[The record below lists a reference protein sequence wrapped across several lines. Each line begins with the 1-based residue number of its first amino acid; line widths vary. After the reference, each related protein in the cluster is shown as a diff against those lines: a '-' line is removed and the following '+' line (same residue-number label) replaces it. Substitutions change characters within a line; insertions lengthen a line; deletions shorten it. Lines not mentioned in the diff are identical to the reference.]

1 MRGKPSTVLLCTTV
15 KTQRSKGQL
24 SKRTKRSVSSVSVAL
39 PFEKITEKTLDIR
52 QGQTFDV
59 RFTDGT
65 YHAGFYINFETLR
78 RDFAL
83 VCGMLPSDVHERS
96 YFGYRTSNFRR
107 FIKGH
112 CRPLFEKITEIPLWP
127 FAAIEK
133 LPFSKT
139 TQYIASYFFI
149 SKKPAP

>member
-39 PFEKITEKTLDIR
+39 PFEKITEKTLNAH

-78 RDFAL
+78 RDFAF
-83 VCGMLPSDVHERS
+83 VCGMLPSDVHENDRIS
-96 YFGYRTSNFRR
+96 HAER
-107 FIKGH
+107 
-112 CRPLFEKITEIPLWP
+112 
-127 FAAIEK
+127 AIFVYSSRVIVA
-133 LPFSKT
+133 LS
-139 TQYIASYFFI
+139 
-149 SKKPAP
+149 SKK